1 MYSAN
6 TLLTIMVAPKDAY
19 AYTQFKA
26 WHTKTKR
33 RWKSA
38 EVMGADEAKV
48 LENNRRHMTKYK
60 RKLGIFGWHQE
71 SNVFKDGRQYIKVNT
86 TYQDIVG
93 DPWFDYFK
101 KFTGYIL
108 DWWGVGGK
116 FTKKSKKERNIK
128 SVPNTPMLDVSIHL
142 DANSMMEKMY
152 LSGYTYDEAIATTFK
167 GKHHS
172 SELIVELTN
181 FNKSQGLNDDE
192 AYHEAMRMLEIVH
205 RNIALD
211 KNSPAANEYNF
222 MINYYNKFID
232 KKKREMMKLQMN
244 FWFLKEAMTYNPNMS
259 FYVLGPYNVLNRIHG
274 IVSKRDQNVILQME
288 QFGHSSKYKY
298 EFVYS
303 VARDTL
309 VNEADKGYIPAK
321 KLTTQ
326 KSKIM
331 NMMWGRKKLTV
342 DHRYITE
349 VFYDLILEGPSTNG
363 RIPWFDAMHNC
374 WLAPDYSNPKNLRG
388 LDIIC

>member
-1 MYSAN
+1 
-6 TLLTIMVAPKDAY
+6 MVAPKDAY

-86 TYQDIVG
+86 TYQDIIG

-331 NMMWGRKKLTV
+331 NMMWG
-342 DHRYITE
+342 I
-349 VFYDLILEGPSTNG
+349 VFA
-363 RIPWFDAMHNC
+363 W
-374 WLAPDYSNPKNLRG
+374 
-388 LDIIC
+388 